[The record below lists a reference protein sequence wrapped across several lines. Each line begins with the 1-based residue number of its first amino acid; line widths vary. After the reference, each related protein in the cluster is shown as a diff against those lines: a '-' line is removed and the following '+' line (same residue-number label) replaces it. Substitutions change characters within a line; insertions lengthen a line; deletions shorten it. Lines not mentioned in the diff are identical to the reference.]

1 MDIAMAQS
9 MQDTSATPA
18 CRVSA
23 NVRASEIVVA
33 RGRYGMGFVI
43 VRGFDQLRAQLE
55 KQGFANVVQEK
66 SNKLFKVR
74 KDGAGELVRFSDRD

>member
-1 MDIAMAQS
+1 MERS
-9 MQDTSATPA
+9 MQDTLASPA
-18 CRVSA
+18 RRVSA

-33 RGRYGMGFVI
+33 RGRYGVGFVI

-66 SNKLFKVR
+66 SNELFKVR
-74 KDGAGELVRFSDRD
+74 KDGAGDLVRVLD

>member
-1 MDIAMAQS
+1 MDIAMAQT

-18 CRVSA
+18 RRLSA
-23 NVRASEIVVA
+23 NVRSEIVVA

-66 SNKLFKVR
+66 SNKPFKVR